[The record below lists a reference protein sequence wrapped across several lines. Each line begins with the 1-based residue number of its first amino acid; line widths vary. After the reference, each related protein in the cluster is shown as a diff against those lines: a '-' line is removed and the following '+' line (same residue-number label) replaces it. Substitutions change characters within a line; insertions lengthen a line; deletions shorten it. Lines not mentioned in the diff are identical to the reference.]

1 VKSKPWSLW
10 RRLVLTLGA
19 ATLVASTVGSVW
31 LYRVREADQTFDAA
45 LDHTAHAVLA
55 VVRNEASELTE
66 TSEGVGFELAV
77 IGNSDHNEI
86 VYQVR
91 GPNSLMVYRS
101 HGSPVKP
108 LAGAHDRGFSVA
120 HIDGQDLRSTEC
132 WPKFMNRSFTSAR

>member
-1 VKSKPWSLW
+1 VKPKPWSLW

-19 ATLVASTVGSVW
+19 ATLVASIVGSVW
-31 LYRVREADQTFDAA
+31 LYRTAVEEADQMFDAA

-91 GPNSLMVYRS
+91 GPNGLS
-101 HGSPVKP
+101 
-108 LAGAHDRGFSVA
+108 FSW
-120 HIDGQDLRSTEC
+120 ITR
-132 WPKFMNRSFTSAR
+132 